1 MQRAL
6 VTGAAGFIGSRLVDM
21 LHRTGW
27 QVVGIDDER
36 SGEWARV
43 DPACRRVEADLSAF
57 STEELAELCA
67 GVDVVFHLAA
77 EKHNAA
83 KATPQKIID
92 VNVTATGDTVTLKVK
107 VPSETQKP
115 ESSQWT
121 WYLHEIPHGEF
132 TRTIDLP
139 VEINPQNAKATFQ
152 NGLLRLELPKV
163 EEARQHKLQIQT
175 GGQTQQKVNVGQ
187 SEQQMGQHQ
196 MGAGQ

>member
-1 MQRAL
+1 MSMPAYNPFGEMTSLRDAMNRLLEESYVRPSFGSSRTIPLDVFETPDDLVVIAAL
-6 VTGAAGFIGSRLVDM
+6 PGAS
-21 LHRTGW
+21 
-27 QVVGIDDER
+27 
-36 SGEWARV
+36 
-43 DPACRRVEADLSAF
+43 AD
-57 STEELAELCA
+57 
-67 GVDVVFHLAA
+67 
-77 EKHNAA
+77 
-83 KATPQKIID
+83 D

-175 GGQTQQKVNVGQ
+175 GGQMQQKVNVGQ
-187 SEQQMGQHQ
+187 SAQQMGQHQ